1 MNFKHLLACAGCC
14 AAFGL
19 VACGDDSSSNTS
31 GSMDDR
37 VEHFTVISLDEQNQ
51 TIVTFEERKKDYC
64 VVDPLTETA
73 SWKTVD
79 RGNDTTT
86 VKYEFITIPES
97 ELSYIRDS
105 LNISVNGNT
114 AVNVKKVHTYTEYG
128 TEYKQESSL
137 GYFVGGSPSSIKGT
151 WVSIPC
157 SDYGDGLECYISRNE
172 GWHQLSLNLSDKS
185 ITLTEKYIPG
195 KYDEEYD
202 YDYDYDD
209 YDYYTDDVTKSG
221 LMYSVLKVLSG
232 MRDYIYSDEQLVENY
247 SEDIEELQA
256 ELGVVVKSKSK
267 NAETFVLNDKTYN
280 LSASKMV
287 IDLDYMDHFDMNVTI
302 SADGKSCNFYQEY
315 VDEVDRST
323 CKADLKDYMYG
334 TNNIYDINDVTVAK
348 AVSYYHRDNSIEFE
362 TCLMG
367 FIGEN
372 LVEPDYDDD
381 DWLDDEDDWLTD
393 DESDY
398 GDEGSF
404 VLYKKSSSN
413 KPSAKQ
419 FWRDYN
425 HNMKELR
432 KIFQ

>member
-1 MNFKHLLACAGCC
+1 
-14 AAFGL
+14 
-19 VACGDDSSSNTS
+19 
-31 GSMDDR
+31 
-37 VEHFTVISLDEQNQ
+37 
-51 TIVTFEERKKDYC
+51 
-64 VVDPLTETA
+64 
-73 SWKTVD
+73 
-79 RGNDTTT
+79 
-86 VKYEFITIPES
+86 
-97 ELSYIRDS
+97 
-105 LNISVNGNT
+105 
-114 AVNVKKVHTYTEYG
+114 
-128 TEYKQESSL
+128 
-137 GYFVGGSPSSIKGT
+137 
-151 WVSIPC
+151 
-157 SDYGDGLECYISRNE
+157 
-172 GWHQLSLNLSDKS
+172 
-185 ITLTEKYIPG
+185 
-195 KYDEEYD
+195 
-202 YDYDYDD
+202 
-209 YDYYTDDVTKSG
+209 
-221 LMYSVLKVLSG
+221 MYSVLKVLSG
-232 MRDYIYSDEQLVENY
+232 MRDYIYSDKQLVENY

-348 AVSYYHRDNSIEFE
+348 AVSYYHRDNSLEFE

-372 LVEPDYDDD
+372 RVEPDYDDD

-398 GDEGSF
+398 GDEGLF